1 MAKPTTLTFDA
12 LDVSAPA
19 PQAATEPRRVNAK
32 AKPRSPMDT
41 PLQIRLPRQEVKA
54 IKVAAAQAEKSISEF
69 MLSCFHAFMQNK

>member
-1 MAKPTTLTFDA
+1 MAKPTTLTLDA
-12 LDVSAPA
+12 LAVSAPT
-19 PQAATEPRRVNAK
+19 PQAATEARRVNAK

-69 MLSCFHAFMQNK
+69 MLSCFHAFIQNK